1 MAAAIRGSNTFTV
14 PSGSGTLTV
23 TLPVTTNAGDVII
36 VATSAQGTTTFSM
49 SGGSSTT
56 WTTPGSN
63 VGVAPTCW
71 TMLGYNAPAGVTS
84 ATLSYTTGG
93 AGSGACAVISGLTT
107 SNPVVQS
114 GNGSSSAATTANAA
128 LASAVKST
136 NLLFYATSHFSAT
149 SESGVWSADSLSF
162 TQLRFSNNNSRPV
175 AIDYK
180 NPAGSGGVIGN
191 SVTVTYNNSGAGGL
205 TVLELNAP
213 VTGIPGSLASM
224 GVGT

>member
-1 MAAAIRGSNTFTV
+1 MAAVIRGSNFFTV
-14 PSGSGTLTV
+14 PSGTSTQTV

-49 SGGSSTT
+49 SGGSTTT
-56 WTTPGSN
+56 WSIVGSN

-84 ATLSYTTGG
+84 ATLSYSTSG
-93 AGSGACAVISGLTT
+93 AGSGACTVISGLTKT
-107 SNPVVQS
+107 NPVVQS
-114 GNGSSSAATTANAA
+114 GNGSSSSATTANAA
-128 LASAVKST
+128 LSNAVKST
-136 NLLFYATSHFSAT
+136 NLLFYATSHFGAV
-149 SESGVWSADSLSF
+149 SETGVWSVDSSTF
-162 TQLRFSNNNSRPV
+162 TQLQFSNNNSRPV

-191 SVTVTYNNSGAGGL
+191 SVTVTYNNSNSGGL
-205 TVLELNAP
+205 TLLELNVLA
-213 VTGIPGSLASM
+213 TSIPGSLAMM

>member
-14 PSGSGTLTV
+14 PSGSSTLTV

-107 SNPVVQS
+107 TNPVVQS
-114 GNGSSSAATTANAA
+114 GNGSSTASTTANAA
-128 LASAVKST
+128 LASAIKST
-136 NLLFYATSHFSAT
+136 NLLFYATSHFGAT

-162 TQLRFSNNNSRPV
+162 TQLQFSNNNSRPV

-180 NPAGSGGVIGN
+180 NPAGSGALGN
-191 SVTVTYNNSGAGGL
+191 SVTVTYNNSNAGGL

-213 VTGIPGSLASM
+213 VTGIPGSLASL